1 MNIKYYERL
10 KLIAERIKK
19 NNFNTSE
26 ILDHQLIK
34 DEKIHTIDRVINLFS
49 YLLND
54 QILPN
59 AFWNF
64 YAETLSFNQRIY
76 TNLST
81 NDYKNIL
88 ESLNDSGHED
98 SLNRFIEFLHVN
110 GLLRISTNRHVE
122 SQSSLTLL
130 KHGAQMTI
138 QSDPEF
144 IKNVIREGKNALFHF
159 ICFYHGIDFL
169 KGRGM
174 EELVSTELN
183 TLSSEEI
190 EVFKKFK
197 MITDPNKEDAEQYE
211 KLTNRNWSEVDFQHI
226 SLINRLNNIHG
237 SLDFDP
243 FKNDNPFGE
252 LPVPARIIKFYYDE
266 NNNSDSP
273 IENYDFFQIFF
284 DVILEAI
291 LISKTFV
298 KAKEAFDKRRCRIN
312 VKAENAEP
320 VLYDD
325 FKILSNVATKKSLK
339 NEPLNFVKE
348 KNNKGETTF
357 TWINYNEAEQW
368 LKDSK
373 RKHRYF
379 DVCREELDEDFD
391 FESFKKVMDDLI
403 PDATNIK
410 PVVRHSF
417 NANDRFIRTDKP
429 IPTRAA
435 PHNKSRWEQIG
446 KRKNGYTY
454 SELNEAGSFYRDCIV
469 KKGFNTLTSSID
481 SSVNY
486 DLDNGWIEKV

>member
-19 NNFNTSE
+19 NNFNIFE
-26 ILDHQLIK
+26 ILDHQLVK
-34 DEKIHTIDRVINLFS
+34 DEKIHTIERVINLFS

-54 QILPN
+54 QELPN

-98 SLNRFIEFLHVN
+98 SLNSFIEFLHVN

-122 SQSSLTLL
+122 NQSSLTLL

-144 IKNVIREGKNALFHF
+144 IKNVIKEGKNTLFYF

-174 EELVSTELN
+174 DELVSTELN
-183 TLSSEEI
+183 SLSSEEI

-211 KLTNRNWSEVDFQHI
+211 KLTNRDWSEVDFQHI
-226 SLINRLNNIHG
+226 SLIKRLDNIHG
-237 SLDFDP
+237 SLNYDP
-243 FKNDNPFGE
+243 FEDDNVFGE
-252 LPVPARIIKFYYDE
+252 LPVPASIIEFYYDE

-291 LISKTFV
+291 RMSKTFV
-298 KAKEAFDKRRCRIN
+298 RAKEAFDKRRCFEN
-312 VKAENAEP
+312 VKAENAEL
-320 VLYDD
+320 VSYED
-325 FKILSNVATKKSLK
+325 FRLLSNVATEKSLK
-339 NEPLNFVKE
+339 NEPLNFVKK
-348 KNNKGETTF
+348 KNFIGETSM
-357 TWINYNEAEQW
+357 WINHNEAEQW

-379 DVCREELDEDFD
+379 DVCREKLDEDFD

-403 PDATNIK
+403 PDAMNIK

-417 NANDRFIRTDKP
+417 NDNDRFIRTDKP

-446 KRKNGYTY
+446 KRKNGYSY
-454 SELNEAGSFYRDCIV
+454 GELNEEGSFYRDCIV
-469 KKGFNTLTSSID
+469 KKGFNKLTSSID

>member
-10 KLIAERIKK
+10 KLIAARIKK
-19 NNFNTSE
+19 NNFNIFE
-26 ILDHQLIK
+26 ILDHQLVK
-34 DEKIHTIDRVINLFS
+34 DQKNHTIDRVINLFS

-54 QILPN
+54 QELPN

-64 YAETLSFNQRIY
+64 YAETLSFNQRLY
-76 TNLST
+76 SNLSSK
-81 NDYKNIL
+81 DYKNIL
-88 ESLNDSGHED
+88 ESLKDSGHED
-98 SLNRFIEFLHVN
+98 SLNSFIEFMHVN

-122 SQSSLTLL
+122 SQSSLTCL

-138 QSDPEF
+138 QSNPEF
-144 IKNVIREGKNALFHF
+144 TKNVIKEGKNALFHF

-174 EELVSTELN
+174 DELVNTELN

-197 MITDPNKEDAEQYE
+197 MIIDPNKKDAKEYE

-226 SLINRLNNIHG
+226 SLIKRLNNMEG
-237 SLDFDP
+237 SLRYDP
-243 FKNDNPFGE
+243 FKDDNVFGE
-252 LPVPARIIKFYYDE
+252 LPVPASIIEFYYSDE

-273 IENYDFFQIFF
+273 IKENNDFFQAFF
-284 DVILEAI
+284 EVILDAI
-291 LISKTFV
+291 IMSKTFV
-298 KAKEAFDKRRCRIN
+298 RTKEAFDKGRCRYPEL
-312 VKAENAEP
+312 VSYE
-320 VLYDD
+320 D
-325 FKILSNVATKKSLK
+325 FRLLSNVATEKSLK
-339 NEPLNFVKE
+339 NEPLNFVKK
-348 KNNKGETTF
+348 KNFWGKSM
-357 TWINYNEAEQW
+357 WIKHNEAEQW

-379 DVCREELDEDFD
+379 DICREELDEDFD
-391 FESFKKVMDDLI
+391 FESFKKMMDDLI
-403 PDATNIK
+403 PDAMNIK
-410 PVVRHSF
+410 PMVRHSF
-417 NANDRFIRTDKP
+417 NENDRFIRTDKP

-454 SELNEAGSFYRDCIV
+454 GELNEVGSFYRDCIV
-469 KKGFNTLTSSID
+469 KKGFNKLNSSID